1 MPANEN
7 YLELA
12 DFTGLLIDNT
22 LSALIKSL
30 ESQVQWREQ
39 ISALDRMTD
48 EEILSSLSPSDIT
61 DWLEETDVSL
71 IALFEKWQGL
81 DSKGQINLKADP
93 DLENSLWGI
102 LNEIGAVAPA
112 SFNKDKILMAADFP
126 AVIEE
131 IKAHLM
137 TAAKRRLSMM
147 KEMGLPTLVAE
158 RVEIKSRMNLLSST
172 RPPIADEAA
181 KTVAAGKAKAA
192 KKSQTAKKAKAELKA
207 AAKAGPAPN
216 RQTTHK
222 IGAPV
227 KAQIVGKLT
236 DLEKIRE
243 RIAATQSH
251 SINITASPTAENSDA
266 QSVNAEISIT
276 LRSHFF

>member
-1 MPANEN
+1 MPDNEN

-71 IALFEKWQGL
+71 IALFEKWQAL

-93 DLENSLWGI
+93 DLENSLLGI

-158 RVEIKSRMNLLSST
+158 RVEIKSRMNLLSSA

-207 AAKAGPAPN
+207 AAKAGPAPG
-216 RQTTHK
+216 RQIAHK

>member
-1 MPANEN
+1 MPDNEN

-71 IALFEKWQGL
+71 IALFEKWQAL

-93 DLENSLWGI
+93 DLENSLLGI

-158 RVEIKSRMNLLSST
+158 RVEIKSRMNLLSSA

-192 KKSQTAKKAKAELKA
+192 KKNQTAKKAKAELKA
-207 AAKAGPAPN
+207 AAKAGPAPG
-216 RQTTHK
+216 RQTAHK

-266 QSVNAEISIT
+266 QSVNAEITIT